1 MQELAPL
8 TAHILELIVSFAF
21 INNIFGKKLLFEKKA
36 TPYFAAAI
44 LCTLE
49 YSVYILFDS
58 TAINILLF
66 FFINMTLALMFFNA
80 SFTSSVIAS
89 AFLSAELTASEFL
102 SLTFLSFGL
111 ENDFSYYKESV
122 SVFLLATL
130 ISRFIFYIFTKVSE
144 YAGFYLQGNR
154 NIRVPVFLFLYPLT
168 AVAILYTFWIISTSY
183 TITKSTSIAIMIASF
198 AILISVFLTF
208 TFYSR
213 TSKRLDE
220 LYKEQSEAER
230 VKTDTA
236 YYAIL
241 DKQNEALK
249 MLTHDEKNHLL
260 AIKTIANDPEVS
272 AYIDKIYGEI
282 KVNSVFGNTNN
293 KYLDLL
299 LNKYQTECETNKINF
314 DYYIKTANL
323 SFMDSADMIS
333 MISNILDNAVEAA
346 KHSQEK
352 NVNLSI
358 NRNGSFDILSCCNS
372 YDQKPTVSEGKL
384 ISTKRM
390 PGIHGYGM
398 KSIIKTAE
406 KYGGEVEWNYN
417 ENDCLFCVRIGF
429 AGNVDKTTTK

>member
-21 INNIFGKKLLFEKKA
+21 LNNIFGRKLIFEKKV

-44 LCTLE
+44 LCALE
-49 YSVYILFDS
+49 YGAYILFDS

-122 SVFLLATL
+122 SIFLLATL

-183 TITKSTSIAIMIASF
+183 TITISTSIAIMVASF
-198 AILISVFLTF
+198 AILVSVFLTF

-241 DKQNEALK
+241 DKQNETLK

-260 AIKTIANDPEVS
+260 AIKTIANNPEVS

-282 KVNSVFGNTNN
+282 KVNSVFGNTKNR
-293 KYLDLL
+293 YLDLL
-299 LNKYQTECETNKINF
+299 LNKYQTECETNNINF

-323 SFMDSADMIS
+323 SFMDSADIIS
-333 MISNILDNAVEAA
+333 MISNILDNAIEAA
-346 KHSQEK
+346 RCSKEK
-352 NVNLSI
+352 TIDLSI
-358 NRNGSFDILSCCNS
+358 NRNGSFDILSCSNS
-372 YDQKPTVSEGKL
+372 CDQKPVISEGKL
-384 ISTKRM
+384 ISTKSA

-406 KYGGEVEWNYN
+406 KYGGEVEWNYD
-417 ENDCLFCVRIGF
+417 ENSNVFLVKIGF
-429 AGNVDKTTTK
+429 TSI

>member
-21 INNIFGKKLLFEKKA
+21 INNIFGKKPLFEKKA
-36 TPYFAAAI
+36 TPYFASAI

-49 YSVYILFDS
+49 YGVYILFDS
-58 TAINILLF
+58 TAINILLYF
-66 FFINMTLALMFFNA
+66 LINITLAFAFFNA
-80 SFTSSVIAS
+80 NFTSSVIAS

-102 SLTFLSFGL
+102 SLTFLSFEL
-111 ENDFSYYKESV
+111 KNDFSYYNASV
-122 SVFLLATL
+122 SIFLLATL
-130 ISRFIFYIFTKVSE
+130 ISRFVFYIFTKISE

-154 NIRVPVFLFLYPLT
+154 NVRIPVFLFLYPLT

-183 TITKSTSIAIMIASF
+183 TITKRTSVAIMVASF
-198 AILISVFLTF
+198 AILVSVFLTF

-236 YYAIL
+236 YYAVL
-241 DKQNEALK
+241 DKQNEMLK

-260 AIKTIANDPEVS
+260 AIKAIANIPEIS
-272 AYIDKIYGEI
+272 AYIDRIYGEI
-282 KVNSVFGNTNN
+282 KETSMFGNTNN

-299 LNKYQTECETNKINF
+299 LNKYQTECETNDIKF
-314 DYYIKTANL
+314 DHSIKTANL
-323 SFMDSADMIS
+323 SFMDSADLIS

-346 KHSQEK
+346 KQSQDK
-352 NVNLSI
+352 TINLSI

-372 YDQKPTVSEGKL
+372 CDQKPTVSEGKL
-384 ISTKRM
+384 ISTKRK

-417 ENDCLFCVRIGF
+417 ENEHSFCVRIGF
-429 AGNVDKTTTK
+429 VCSTS